1 MAYWDGGSG
10 TRGGG
15 RVPPSSDVRQIPSPS
30 EQMTPDTEENVIDEA
45 EDVIRNFIFESYQ
58 HQLTEEVDTLDSS
71 TPQVPELCAFTSDP
85 MRFVVVQGLREEND
99 LERFCQENLALTE
112 IVFFYHPIE
121 TFSSKMF

>member
-15 RVPPSSDVRQIPSPS
+15 RVPPSSDVRQIPTPS

-58 HQLTEEVDTLDSS
+58 HQLVEEVDTLDST

-85 MRFVVVQGLREEND
+85 MRFVVWRG
-99 LERFCQENLALTE
+99 
-112 IVFFYHPIE
+112 PIE
-121 TFSSKMF
+121 QLAIEGFLSWKIKPVESFSSNIYM